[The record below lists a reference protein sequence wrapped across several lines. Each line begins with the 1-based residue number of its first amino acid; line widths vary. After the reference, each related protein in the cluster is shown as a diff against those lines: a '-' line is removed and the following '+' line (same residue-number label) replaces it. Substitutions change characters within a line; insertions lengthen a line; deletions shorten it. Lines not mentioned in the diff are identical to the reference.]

1 MALFRSYRAL
11 PKNRALIKYLSE
23 EGIKVILQKTENY
36 FMQEQSKNMHVADEP
51 LYFTIDEKN
60 RNVELTDKGG
70 EYLSQGNEDPT
81 FFVLPDLSVGLS
93 EIDKSVNSEEKKK
106 ELKEILIQDYAIKSR
121 RLHSVN
127 QLLKAYTLFERDEEY
142 VVMDGQVK
150 IVDEQTGRM
159 MEGRRY
165 SDGLQDVYKRQR

>member
-106 ELKEILIQDYAIKSR
+106 ELKEVLIQDYAIKSR
-121 RLHSVN
+121 RLTKHHITS
-127 QLLKAYTLFERDEEY
+127 TRLFT
-142 VVMDGQVK
+142 
-150 IVDEQTGRM
+150 I
-159 MEGRRY
+159 
-165 SDGLQDVYKRQR
+165 

>member
-1 MALFRSYRAL
+1 
-11 PKNRALIKYLSE
+11 
-23 EGIKVILQKTENY
+23 
-36 FMQEQSKNMHVADEP
+36 MQEQSKNMHIVDEP

-60 RNVELTDKGG
+60 RQVDLTEKGVEF
-70 EYLSQGNEDPT
+70 LSQLNSQDN
-81 FFVLPDLSVGLS
+81 FFVMPDIAVDMQSIEADPSMTDS
-93 EIDKSVNSEEKKK
+93 EKSESK
-106 ELKEILIQDYAIKSR
+106 EQLAQDYGIKSR
-121 RLHSVN
+121 RLHAIS

-165 SDGLQDVYKRQR
+165 SDGLHQALEAKENVKV